1 MSLDVGVDIGGTFTD
16 LFAVDSESGQVFQAK
31 SLTTPHDLSQ
41 GVFDCLRKAQ
51 IPAQSVATLV
61 HGSTVAI
68 NIAIERTG
76 ARSAL
81 VVTQGT
87 RDVYAIGRGNR
98 PEAYNPFFHRPQPL
112 IPRSRTFEVT
122 ERKLASGDTLTVL
135 DEEHART
142 VAQDVAGADVDAVA
156 VCFLHAYADPEHEAL
171 MGRVLR
177 EALPQAHVSLSN
189 EIVREYREYE
199 RMSTTALNAYIGPR
213 ASEYLAQIERGLA
226 ERQFGGRFLV
236 MQSNGGVMSPE
247 TAKRTPVAMMESG
260 PVGGVIASVE
270 VGPAAGFRDVITFDM
285 GGTTAKSSLIRD
297 AEPTIAHGYHIGGYA
312 SGHPAMLPVVDIVE
326 VGAGG
331 GSIAWLDEVG
341 ALKVGPRS
349 AGADPGPICYGRG
362 GTEPTVTDANVV
374 LGRIGASSFL
384 GGEMPLDEGAAR
396 AGIAQRLAPLDLDVT
411 EGAIGIVRLAVANM
425 VLAVR
430 GVSVER
436 GYDPRDFALLAQGG
450 NGPLHA
456 LEIARELNVPTVVVP
471 RLPAIFSAVGMLMAD
486 LRHDYVQTHYTALA
500 DADADLAELD
510 ERFEELVGL
519 GRERLQSE
527 GVGAGAMSF
536 ERSLD
541 LRYVGQEFALAVR
554 VEPEELRD
562 GDETA
567 IRARFHAAHEH
578 RYGYATVDEEVEMVN
593 LRVVAR
599 GARARPALPPSDGPG
614 GDSLL
619 GRRDVWLADPAQP
632 VSCAVHARDRMRPGD
647 AVVGPA
653 VIEERTS
660 TTLLWEG
667 DVASVAPGE
676 ELIVEVGR

>member
-1 MSLDVGVDIGGTFTD
+1 MI
-16 LFAVDSESGQVFQAK
+16 
-31 SLTTPHDLSQ
+31 
-41 GVFDCLRKAQ
+41 
-51 IPAQSVATLV
+51 
-61 HGSTVAI
+61 
-68 NIAIERTG
+68 
-76 ARSAL
+76 
-81 VVTQGT
+81 
-87 RDVYAIGRGNR
+87 
-98 PEAYNPFFHRPQPL
+98 
-112 IPRSRTFEVT
+112 
-122 ERKLASGDTLTVL
+122 
-135 DEEHART
+135 
-142 VAQDVAGADVDAVA
+142 
-156 VCFLHAYADPEHEAL
+156 
-171 MGRVLR
+171 
-177 EALPQAHVSLSN
+177 
-189 EIVREYREYE
+189 
-199 RMSTTALNAYIGPR
+199 
-213 ASEYLAQIERGLA
+213 
-226 ERQFGGRFLV
+226 
-236 MQSNGGVMSPE
+236 
-247 TAKRTPVAMMESG
+247 
-260 PVGGVIASVE
+260 
-270 VGPAAGFRDVITFDM
+270 
-285 GGTTAKSSLIRD
+285 
-297 AEPTIAHGYHIGGYA
+297 
-312 SGHPAMLPVVDIVE
+312 DIVT

-331 GSIAWLDEVG
+331 GSVARRSPEG

-411 EGAIGIVRLAVANM
+411 EAAIGIVRLAVANM

-500 DADADLAELD
+500 DADLAELD

-562 GDETA
+562 GDEAA

-667 DVASVAPGE
+667 DVATVAPGE
-676 ELIVEVGR
+676 ELIVQVGGTAHATPQPDEDLSGVVQ

>member
-1 MSLDVGVDIGGTFTD
+1 
-16 LFAVDSESGQVFQAK
+16 
-31 SLTTPHDLSQ
+31 
-41 GVFDCLRKAQ
+41 
-51 IPAQSVATLV
+51 
-61 HGSTVAI
+61 
-68 NIAIERTG
+68 
-76 ARSAL
+76 
-81 VVTQGT
+81 
-87 RDVYAIGRGNR
+87 
-98 PEAYNPFFHRPQPL
+98 
-112 IPRSRTFEVT
+112 
-122 ERKLASGDTLTVL
+122 
-135 DEEHART
+135 
-142 VAQDVAGADVDAVA
+142 
-156 VCFLHAYADPEHEAL
+156 
-171 MGRVLR
+171 
-177 EALPQAHVSLSN
+177 
-189 EIVREYREYE
+189 
-199 RMSTTALNAYIGPR
+199 
-213 ASEYLAQIERGLA
+213 
-226 ERQFGGRFLV
+226 
-236 MQSNGGVMSPE
+236 
-247 TAKRTPVAMMESG
+247 
-260 PVGGVIASVE
+260 
-270 VGPAAGFRDVITFDM
+270 M
-285 GGTTAKSSLIRD
+285 GGTSTDCSTVIAGQISFTTDFEVEWGLPIQVPMIDVR
-297 AEPTIAHGYHIGGYA
+297 TI
-312 SGHPAMLPVVDIVE
+312 
-326 VGAGG
+326 GAGG
-331 GSIAWLDEVG
+331 GTIAFVDEG
-341 ALKVGPRS
+341 GLLRVGPKS
-349 AGADPGPICYGRG
+349 AGARPGPACYDKG

-396 AGIAQRLAPLDLDVT
+396 AGIADRLAPLDLDVT
-411 EGAIGIVRLAVANM
+411 EAAIGIVRLAVANM

-599 GARARPALPPSDGPG
+599 GARARPALPPSDGPS

-676 ELIVEVGR
+676 ELIVEVARTAHATPQPDEDLSGVVQ